1 MIDRLVFLTKH
12 IKEMLIAMGCELP
25 PATTIFNNK
34 MKQLNLDFRQM
45 AQVLTGQ
52 YFDTLY
58 ENASHLFTF
67 IMTEQYN
74 THTLKQLLHDSELVY
89 AYIATY

>member
-1 MIDRLVFLTKH
+1 MIDRLLFLTKR

-25 PATTIFNNK
+25 PVTVMFNNK

-52 YFDTLY
+52 YFGTLY
-58 ENASHLFTF
+58 DNASHLFTF

-74 THTLKQLLHDSELVY
+74 ARTLKQLLHDSERVHT
-89 AYIATY
+89 YIANY